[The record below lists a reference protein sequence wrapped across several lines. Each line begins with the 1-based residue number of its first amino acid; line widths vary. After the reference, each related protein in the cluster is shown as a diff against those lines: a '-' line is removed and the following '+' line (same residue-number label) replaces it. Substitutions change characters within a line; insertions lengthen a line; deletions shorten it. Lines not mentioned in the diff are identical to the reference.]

1 MRAMNRGHGSVTA
14 HLSHAPWG
22 DVAVNLSVDADENDA
37 VTGGISCVPF
47 QLLIRHGNFGSVRNY
62 SFPVRDNGDVTV
74 LVYFKEVS
82 FVGVSLT
89 TTRTCRVV
97 GLH

>member
-1 MRAMNRGHGSVTA
+1 M
-14 HLSHAPWG
+14 
-22 DVAVNLSVDADENDA
+22 DADENDA

-62 SFPVRDNGDVTV
+62 SLAVGDDGDVTA

-82 FVGVSLT
+82 FVGISLT
-89 TTRTCRVV
+89 TTRICRVV
-97 GLH
+97 GLF